1 MLDVW
6 LIIVSPQSRILY
18 YSEFLA
24 ILTGEINDMF
34 DLLSNGGLDSGQI
47 RDVLERSAD
56 ATRTKITR

>member
-1 MLDVW
+1 VLDVW